1 MADNHGQNIHSCAM
15 TALLWA
21 TCDNSERRAGFS
33 ALCLAFFHPPSTA
46 YIPLA
51 FPRPARGVGTE
62 VPALWSCCVV
72 PAAAWDRA
80 LPPHLPQ
87 AGPWLTPLHFAVQQ
101 PRKDMRVSIPLCLS
115 HSPHGPLPSSSPF
128 PGPSD
133 RAGAGSGV
141 FIVLQNSS
149 CKRQWLNGCRS
160 QGWK

>member
-62 VPALWSCCVV
+62 VPPVG
-72 PAAAWDRA
+72 AAAWCPLQPGTEPSHPTCPRQAHGSLHSTLLFSSQGRTCGYPSHCACHTVPMAPFPAA
-80 LPPHLPQ
+80 L
-87 AGPWLTPLHFAVQQ
+87 
-101 PRKDMRVSIPLCLS
+101 LS
-115 HSPHGPLPSSSPF
+115 LGPLIEQVLAAVCSSSCRILHAK
-128 PGPSD
+128 D
-133 RAGAGSGV
+133 SG
-141 FIVLQNSS
+141 
-149 CKRQWLNGCRS
+149 
-160 QGWK
+160 